1 MVGFA
6 CGAAFALGLTLPPL
20 LSKPEEVAHV
30 AAAMFTI
37 SHGATVVV
45 VLICGAFW
53 DVTATAR
60 EAFLPIAIAALW
72 PIVLIPTIQF
82 ERGPNWRETAD
93 LPDDAFEKMLSAR
106 VAEVRPACG

>member
-1 MVGFA
+1 M
-6 CGAAFALGLTLPPL
+6 
-20 LSKPEEVAHV
+20 

-37 SHGATVVV
+37 SYGATVVV

-60 EAFLPIAIAALW
+60 AAFLPIAIAALW

-82 ERGPNWRETAD
+82 ERA
-93 LPDDAFEKMLSAR
+93 SR
-106 VAEVRPACG
+106 VGV